1 MQDAEQVLPV
11 CVLGLRRFW
20 LERASENRMVRH

>member
-1 MQDAEQVLPV
+1 VLPV

-20 LERASENRMVRH
+20 GDKASETRMVRH